1 MSDMASNGR
10 AERAPSGRRHASRGR
25 GLLHWLLLCCA
36 LLAHAAFAEARGET
50 ARGLTDGD
58 ATSKRAAF
66 EVPKAHTAA
75 ATSPAWRRYK
85 KMAWRRGYVTLS
97 NPGNGR
103 RWMGYVLGP
112 GDTLLPKAER
122 QVQALLAS
130 WRTGR
135 SRPIE
140 PELIRLI
147 AQVSDV
153 FGGRPIR
160 VVSGYRERSHA
171 KDSRH
176 KHGAALD
183 FSIDGV
189 PNWAVRDYLRS
200 LRHTGVGYYPNSSFV
215 HVDVRGYPAYWID
228 LSGPGARPRYVAEL
242 KSPHSG

>member
-1 MSDMASNGR
+1 MADRASNGR
-10 AERAPSGRRHASRGR
+10 VERALSDRRRPSRVQAFF
-25 GLLHWLLLCCA
+25 HWPLCCA
-36 LLAHAAFAEARGET
+36 LVAHAAFADARGGT
-50 ARGLTDGD
+50 TRGLSGGE
-58 ATSKRAAF
+58 AESKRAAF
-66 EVPKAHTAA
+66 EVPKVRTAA
-75 ATSPAWRRYK
+75 AAAPAWRRYK

-97 NPGNGR
+97 NPANGR
-103 RWMGYVLGP
+103 HWMGYVLGP

-122 QVQALLAS
+122 QVRALLAS

-135 SRPIE
+135 SRPID

-171 KDSRH
+171 RDSRH
-176 KHGAALD
+176 KHGEALD

-242 KSPHSG
+242 KNPHSG